1 MKGNIMSN
9 PVPPGWSPAPPTVQ
23 QNTGPEPVITNS
35 PTQWAPYV
43 SIPLNEYEAL
53 VKGAQQKAPP
63 AWWAAVTKWV
73 ASKHWSFHTLLVAY
87 PVVAGVIVGNPQAHA
102 AWLDLWAHA
111 PHWLVDVVVI
121 GGPVVALLVTG
132 NKGTPPPA

>member
-1 MKGNIMSN
+1 
-9 PVPPGWSPAPPTVQ
+9 
-23 QNTGPEPVITNS
+23 
-35 PTQWAPYV
+35 
-43 SIPLNEYEAL
+43 
-53 VKGAQQKAPP
+53 
-63 AWWAAVTKWV
+63 
-73 ASKHWSFHTLLVAY
+73 LLVAY